1 MKAATKQLIIVQA
14 KGKRQF
20 VPLVQV
26 DLFHRL
32 LGILLF
38 VYMLTSKLRN
48 CQPIS
53 LVVFLG

>member
-1 MKAATKQLIIVQA
+1 MKAATKQLITAQA
-14 KGKRQF
+14 KNKRQF
-20 VPLVQV
+20 VPLIQV

-32 LGILLF
+32 LGVLLF